1 MPNRAFRFIHAA
13 DLHLEQAPQGVAYVP
28 DHLKDLFVDSAYAA
42 ARRVFEAACTEQVD
56 FLILAG
62 DVLDARRTGPRGPLF
77 LAEQFQKLAE
87 REIPVFWAGGVI
99 DSPDVW
105 PTSVALPDNVT
116 VFPMG
121 KPEELV
127 FDRHAEPVVR
137 LVGSSRIS
145 GRSLR
150 PNEFSGEPG
159 GLFTIGVAHGTA
171 DPQALKR
178 REIEYWA
185 LGSRHQRTTLYRGPE
200 AAHYPGTPQG
210 RSPDGC
216 GQYGCTLV
224 DVDERKTI
232 RMTQV
237 ATNLFRWH
245 SERIAI
251 QDSSSREDLETA
263 FRERLNSL
271 AQAHVGTDLMIS
283 WTVEGTGP
291 LVTGIRRGPL
301 AEQLLQ
307 TLRREF
313 GFGPPALWSLTLE
326 ADAKIEVPQTWLEE
340 ETIRGDF
347 LQAIRKLEENADTLL
362 DLTAYLPERY
372 LAGSLS
378 AAAVISDPQ
387 QRGQVLAEAAMLGVD
402 LLTAEETVS

>member
-1 MPNRAFRFIHAA
+1 MLNRAFRFIHAA
-13 DLHLEQAPQGVAYVP
+13 DLHLELAPHGVAHVP
-28 DHLKDLFVDSAYAA
+28 DHLTDLFVDSAYAA

-56 FLILAG
+56 FLILSG

-105 PTSVALPDNVT
+105 PTSVTLPDNVI

-121 KPEELV
+121 KPEEVV

-137 LVGSSRIS
+137 LVGSSRVS
-145 GRSLR
+145 GRRLR

-185 LGSRHQRTTLYRGPE
+185 LGGQHDRTTLYRGPE
-200 AAHYPGTPQG
+200 AAHYPGMPQG
-210 RSPDGC
+210 RSPADTGA
-216 GQYGCTLV
+216 YGCTLV

-232 RMTQV
+232 RMTQI
-237 ATNLFRWH
+237 ATSTFRWH
-245 SERIAI
+245 SERLEV
-251 QDSSSREDLETA
+251 QDSSTREDLETA
-263 FRERLNSL
+263 FRERLSAL
-271 AQAHVGTDLMIS
+271 SQAHAGTDLMIS

-291 LVTGIRRGPL
+291 LLTGIRRRAL
-301 AEQLLQ
+301 AEELLQ
-307 TLRREF
+307 MLRREF
-313 GFGPPALWSLTLE
+313 GFGPPSLWSVTLE
-326 ADAKIEVPQTWLEE
+326 ADAKIEVPKRWFDEG
-340 ETIRGDF
+340 TIRGDF
-347 LQAIRKLEENADTLL
+347 LQVIRELEENPNTPL

-378 AAAVISDPQ
+378 AAAVVSDPQ
-387 QRGQVLAEAAMLGVD
+387 ERGRVLAEAAMLGVN
-402 LLTAEETVS
+402 LLTAEDTVS

>member
-13 DLHLEQAPQGVAYVP
+13 DLHLEQAPQGVAHVP
-28 DHLKDLFVDSAYAA
+28 DHLRDLFVDSAYAA
-42 ARRVFEAACTEQVD
+42 ARRVFDAACTEQVD

-77 LAEQFQKLAE
+77 LVEQFQRLAE
-87 REIPVFWAGGVI
+87 RMIPVYWAGGTV

-105 PTSVALPDNVT
+105 PPSVTLPDNVV

-121 KPEELV
+121 KPDEAV
-127 FDRHAEPVVR
+127 FDRHSEPVVR
-137 LVGSSRIS
+137 LIGASRIS

-159 GLFTIGVAHGTA
+159 GLFTIAVAHGSA
-171 DPQALKR
+171 DPEQLKR

-185 LGSRHQRTTLYRGPE
+185 LGGRHQRTTLYRGPE
-200 AAHYPGTPQG
+200 VAHDPGSPQG
-210 RSPDGC
+210 RSPADK

-232 RMTQV
+232 RSTQV
-237 ATNLFRWH
+237 PTSVFRWH
-245 SERIAI
+245 GERFEV
-251 QDSSSREDLETA
+251 QDASSREDLETSL
-263 FRERLNSL
+263 RERIHDL
-271 AQAHVGTDLMIS
+271 AQAHPGIDLMIS
-283 WTVEGTGP
+283 WTADGTGP
-291 LVTGIRRGPL
+291 LLTAIRRGPL
-301 AEQLLQ
+301 ADELLQ

-326 ADAKIEVPQTWLEE
+326 TEAGIQVPKTWLEE

-347 LQAIRKLEENADTLL
+347 LKAIRRLQEDGSSTP
-362 DLTAYLPERY
+362 DLSEYLPERY

-378 AAAVISDPQ
+378 AAAVLSDPQ
-387 QRGQVLAEAAMLGVD
+387 QRGRVLAEAAMLGVD
-402 LLTAEETVS
+402 LLTAEDTVS

>member
-13 DLHLEQAPQGVAYVP
+13 DLHLELAPQGVAHVP
-28 DHLKDLFVDSAYAA
+28 DHLRDLFVDSAYEA
-42 ARRVFEAACTEQVD
+42 ARRVFEAACTERVD

-62 DVLDARRTGPRGPLF
+62 NVLDARRTGPRGPLF

-105 PTSVALPDNVT
+105 PPSVTLPDNVI

-121 KPEELV
+121 KPEEVV

-145 GRSLR
+145 GRRLR

-159 GLFTIGVAHGTA
+159 GLFTIGVAHGAA

-185 LGSRHQRTTLYRGPE
+185 LGGRHQRTTLYRGPE

-210 RSPDGC
+210 RSPADS

-232 RMTQV
+232 RMTQI
-237 ATNLFRWH
+237 ATNTFRWH
-245 SERIAI
+245 NERLEV
-251 QDSSSREDLETA
+251 QDSTTREDLETA
-263 FRERLNSL
+263 FRERVNAL
-271 AQAHVGTDLMIS
+271 AQAHASTDLMIS
-283 WTVEGTGP
+283 WTVEGAGP
-291 LVTGIRRGPL
+291 LLTGIRRRQL
-301 AEQLLQ
+301 AEELLQ
-307 TLRREF
+307 MLRREF

-326 ADAKIEVPQTWLEE
+326 ADAKIAVPQTWLDE

-347 LQAIRKLEENADTLL
+347 LQVIRELEENPNTAL

-378 AAAVISDPQ
+378 SAAVISDPQ
-387 QRGQVLAEAAMLGVD
+387 ERGRVLAEAAMLGVD

>member
-13 DLHLEQAPQGVAYVP
+13 DLHLELAPQGVAHVP
-28 DHLKDLFVDSAYAA
+28 DHLRDLFVDSAYEA
-42 ARRVFEAACTEQVD
+42 ARRVFEAACTERVD

-62 DVLDARRTGPRGPLF
+62 NVLDARRTGPRGPLF

-105 PTSVALPDNVT
+105 PPSVTLPDNVI

-121 KPEELV
+121 KPEEVV
-127 FDRHAEPVVR
+127 FDRHAEPIVR

-145 GRSLR
+145 GRRLR

-159 GLFTIGVAHGTA
+159 GLFTIGVAHGAA

-185 LGSRHQRTTLYRGPE
+185 LGGRHQRTTLYRGPE

-210 RSPDGC
+210 RSPADS

-232 RMTQV
+232 RMTQI
-237 ATNLFRWH
+237 ATNTFRWH
-245 SERIAI
+245 NERLEV
-251 QDSSSREDLETA
+251 QDSTTREDLETA
-263 FRERLNSL
+263 FRERVNAL
-271 AQAHVGTDLMIS
+271 AQAHAGTDLMIS

-291 LVTGIRRGPL
+291 LLTGIRRRQL
-301 AEQLLQ
+301 AEELLQ
-307 TLRREF
+307 LLRREF

-326 ADAKIEVPQTWLEE
+326 ADAKIAVPQTWLDE

-347 LQAIRKLEENADTLL
+347 LQVIRELEENPNTAL

-378 AAAVISDPQ
+378 SAAVISDPQ
-387 QRGQVLAEAAMLGVD
+387 ERGRVLAEAAMLGVD